1 MPGSSF
7 ERLVELA
14 CHDLRTPLA
23 TVNGFSKTI
32 LRAGELGDPR
42 YMELIDEAAE
52 QMAVLVEQL
61 GLAAR
66 IAAGRYD
73 PHLVEANTLELAA
86 ASGVAAAGEGAAVET
101 DADTVARSLTALAA
115 AAARFGGAEA
125 APTWAVSRGSSRWR
139 PLPRRGAA
147 PSTDPRRR
155 TSARSSRAA
164 RSARLGGSVELD
176 GESLRVRLQLNG
188 GRSPAASAP
197 GS

>member
-1 MPGSSF
+1 MTGTSF

-52 QMAVLVEQL
+52 QMVVLVEQL

-66 IAAGRYD
+66 IATGRYD

-101 DADTVARSLTALAA
+101 DADTVTRSLSALAA
-115 AAARFGGAEA
+115 AAARYGGAEA
-125 APTWAVSRGSSRWR
+125 AVPTWTVSRRELTLA
-139 PLPRRGAA
+139 PIAKGAA
-147 PSTDPRRR
+147 
-155 TSARSSRAA
+155 SALDGSEARDLGALVA
-164 RSARLGGSVELD
+164 RSAIGALGGSVELD
-176 GESLRVRLQLNG
+176 GESLHVRL
-188 GRSPAASAP
+188 
-197 GS
+197 